1 MTHPPTPPPPRAP
14 RAAGRTGS
22 AVRLAIGVA
31 ISAVFVLYAV
41 RGLELDAFA
50 RHVADAHYIWLVPGV
65 AVYFVG
71 VWARTWRWH
80 TMLSHLVDV
89 PMRRL
94 FRFVCIGY
102 MGNNVYPA
110 RAGEVLRSY
119 VLKRETGVRMSA
131 SLATVV
137 LERLFDGLTM
147 LAFVFVALPFVSFE
161 SDALEKY
168 RPLIV
173 VCTVLFIGALVTFLF
188 LAGRPDRLRRLASPF
203 VTLGAAVL
211 GMSRRRSADGAHA
224 DQLWGV
230 VDRFTEGLESLS
242 GRREVLMLFLTSVV
256 IWLCETMKYWF
267 VMHAFPDMQVS
278 FITLMLMNGI
288 VNLATTIP
296 AGPGHIGTFDAP
308 GIAVLTAAGV
318 AQSIATAYTVV
329 LHVALWFPIT
339 LLGAWY
345 LWRSHVSLRQA
356 NAAMVGDDGSGS
368 DGTGDHGA
376 SDHGSGDHGASDHGA
391 SDQGTGDRGA
401 DTSSA
406 AAG

>member
-1 MTHPPTPPPPRAP
+1 MSHLPHPPPPRA
-14 RAAGRTGS
+14 RR
-22 AVRLAIGVA
+22 RLGGAIRLTIGVA
-31 ISAVFVLYAV
+31 VSAVFVLYAV
-41 RGLELDAFA
+41 RGLELDKFSQ
-50 RHVADAHYIWLVPGV
+50 HVADANYIWLVPGV
-65 AVYFVG
+65 AVYFLG

-147 LAFVFVALPFVSFE
+147 LAFVFVALPFVRFE

-173 VCTVLFIGALVTFLF
+173 VCTVLFVGALATFLF
-188 LAGRPDRLRRLASPF
+188 LAGRPDRLRRLAGPF
-203 VTLGAAVL
+203 VRLGAAVL
-211 GMSRRRSADGAHA
+211 GLSGRSDASDGTHA
-224 DQLWGV
+224 DRLWGV
-230 VDRFTEGLESLS
+230 VDRFTDGLESLS
-242 GRREVLMLFLTSVV
+242 GRREVLVLFATSIV

-267 VMHAFPDMQVS
+267 VMHAFPQMEVS

-296 AGPGHIGTFDAP
+296 AGPGYVGTFDAP

-318 AQSIATAYTVV
+318 AQPVATAYTVV

-356 NAAMVGDDGSGS
+356 NAEMAGDEALDAGPPSAGPL
-368 DGTGDHGA
+368 DYD
-376 SDHGSGDHGASDHGA
+376 
-391 SDQGTGDRGA
+391 GA
-401 DTSSA
+401 DAKSA
-406 AAG
+406 PLA